1 MILLTLIFILISIYI
16 NSLVYNINKKIIFL
30 NKYSFIII
38 INFLTDIIKIQY
50 QCLLWV
56 DNK

>member
-50 QCLLWV
+50 QCLL
-56 DNK
+56 